1 MKITLDIPDST
12 VCAFFNFIY
21 YTTNCSGMLMQ
32 GHSIE
37 TDDMCD
43 GAEIKIEPKEKVES
57 DGDLNRRKDDML

>member
-37 TDDMCD
+37 SSDMYE
-43 GAEIKIEPKEKVES
+43 GAEIKIEPMEKRDTDE
-57 DGDLNRRKDDML
+57 

>member
-1 MKITLDIPDST
+1 MRITLDIPDST

-32 GHSIE
+32 GHPIE
-37 TDDMCD
+37 SSDMYE
-43 GAEIKIEPKEKVES
+43 GAEIKIDQKEKVES